1 MLQLSSRR
9 AKHVFFITLDIV
21 AVFISLHLSYVFY
34 GAIGWQTLTPDEFF
48 YGAIAVSS
56 LIALSHMAV
65 GLYEPKIRE
74 SVRSVFRRGILSAG
88 LVFFAYHI
96 GAGLLAHNPHNLT
109 LISGL
114 VLAVI
119 FQSAW
124 RYWLINKGALFA
136 MRRKVLFVGA
146 GDRARFITERMRRDV
161 DRIAF
166 SGWDFLA
173 LERTDPLVKENECV
187 HPPKSEEALSKWLN
201 SLCPDVVVL
210 ANDRGE
216 SINVNLL
223 LDLKMSGAEVVEL
236 EDFVEAELC
245 QIAVERMRPEWLLVS
260 KGFNFNR
267 LVFDKLNYVF
277 NATLALVVF
286 LLTSPLMLF
295 AAIAIYFDDG
305 RRDKASCFYKQVR
318 VGEGHRPFEI
328 IKFRSMGVNAEK
340 NGAQWAVENDMRVTR
355 VGHYLRKY
363 RIDELPQL
371 LNVLRGEMC
380 FVGPRPERPVF
391 VDKLAENIPFFNYR
405 HCVKPGLTGW
415 AQVNY
420 PYGSTENDSFEKLKF
435 DLYYIKHRSFLLD
448 LFVLLRTVEIVLF
461 GRGR

>member
-9 AKHVFFITLDIV
+9 AKHVFFITLDIIAV
-21 AVFISLHLSYVFY
+21 ATSLHLAYVIY
-34 GAIGWQTLTPDEFF
+34 GIIGWQTLTPDELF
-48 YGAIAVSS
+48 YGTIAAS
-56 LIALSHMAV
+56 LLVALSHMAV

-74 SVRSVFRRGILSAG
+74 SVRNVFRRGILSSG
-88 LVFFAYHI
+88 LVFLSYHI
-96 GAGLLAHNPHNLT
+96 GAGILAHNPHNLT

-146 GDRARFITERMRRDV
+146 GERARFVTERMRRDV

-166 SGWDFLA
+166 YGWDFLA
-173 LERTDPLVKENECV
+173 LERTDPLVGKNECV
-187 HPPKSEEALSKWLN
+187 HPPKSEESLRQWLHSLS
-201 SLCPDVVVL
+201 PDVVVL

-267 LVFDKLNYVF
+267 FVFDKLNYVF
-277 NATLALVVF
+277 NATLALIVF

-295 AAIAIYFDDG
+295 AVIAIYFDDG

-318 VGEGHRPFEI
+318 VGGGRRHFDI